1 MNAQPPKSVCI
12 LRLSAI
18 GDVTHVLPTLHT
30 LRSNWPD
37 VQISWIIGR
46 TEASLVGDIEGVEFI
61 IFDKNRGLAAYR
73 ELSKT
78 LAGRRFDI
86 LLHMQ
91 VSLRASL
98 ASLLVKASTR
108 LGFDRARARN
118 GQWLFTNQRI
128 SPRANQHVLDSFL
141 EFPRALG
148 LEQIDLRWDIPIP
161 ASASAYVDE
170 LIPPPKSF
178 LAINPCSSNRA
189 RNWRNWE
196 IGAYAAI
203 IDHAWEKYGLLTV
216 LTGGPDPMEIGYA
229 EQITAAAEHPPLST
243 VGKTNLKQLAAL
255 LQRAELLIAPD
266 TGPAHMANA
275 MGTPVIGLYAS
286 SNPERTGPYHSR
298 KITVNKYPQAIAE
311 EFGKQVSEV
320 RWGQRVRNPAVMSLI
335 GVEEVRERLDE
346 LMNDT
351 ARDQGSTK

>member
-1 MNAQPPKSVCI
+1 MNKLPPKSVCI

-30 LRSNWPD
+30 LRSNWPG

-46 TEASLVGDIEGVEFI
+46 TEAALVGDIEGVEFI
-61 IFDKNRGLAAYR
+61 VFDKSRGLSAYR
-73 ELSKT
+73 ELGKR

-98 ASLLVKASTR
+98 ASLLVRATTR

-118 GQWLFTNQRI
+118 GQWLFTNRRI
-128 SPRANQHVLDSFL
+128 RPRADQHVLDSFL

-148 LEQIDLRWDIPIP
+148 LEQIDLRWDIPVP
-161 ASASAYVDE
+161 AAAAAYVDE
-170 LIPPPKSF
+170 LIPQQKRF

-196 IGAYAAI
+196 IDAYAAI
-203 IDHAWEKYGLLTV
+203 IDHAWERYGLLTV
-216 LTGGPDPMEIGYA
+216 LTGGPDAREIAYA
-229 EQITAAAEHPPLST
+229 EQISAAAKHPPLST
-243 VGKTNLKQLAAL
+243 VGKTSLKQLAAL

-286 SNPERTGPYHSR
+286 SNPERTGPYLWR
-298 KITVNKYPQAIAE
+298 RITVNKYPQALAE

-320 RWGQRVRNPAVMSLI
+320 RWGQRVRNPAVMGLI
-335 GVEEVRERLDE
+335 GVDEVRERLDE
-346 LMNDT
+346 LLNDPG
-351 ARDQGSTK
+351 RDQGSTR